1 MTSLRPTGDRARKR
15 GFTLRF
21 AMGEGERP
29 TSFACFASLQ
39 DDIAM
44 NSQAIFGYLDHAG
57 TSWIFVALSVL
68 ATGVAIDRAVGAART
83 RDPEVSALV

>member
-1 MTSLRPTGDRARKR
+1 
-15 GFTLRF
+15 
-21 AMGEGERP
+21 
-29 TSFACFASLQ
+29 
-39 DDIAM
+39 M